1 MTRST
6 KLRKIAAQRPFLKL
20 GNPSRPATAFIELLV
35 IIAIIGMLIAILIPM
50 FLSARQRSTR
60 FKCQNNLREI
70 GNAMFSYANNNHGRF
85 PSTRPSADP
94 IRKPDLSNSG
104 YAATQ
109 PFASDGPG
117 PNNVPAALFLLIRT
131 EEVPTFRFVCPGAE
145 LAQADDLGGKSAAER
160 SNFSSIK
167 LNLTYGMHNPY
178 ANDTTLAAGFGWGPQ
193 WLKANFPLVADMG
206 PAPASKLSLHSPNS
220 PNHEGEGQN
229 VLYADG
235 SVEFKTTPLAGI
247 DQDNIYRTRNNNI
260 FDSPQDP
267 SDAILLP
274 IKQ

>member
-1 MTRST
+1 MR
-6 KLRKIAAQRPFLKL
+6 
-20 GNPSRPATAFIELLV
+20 NPRHHPRATAFIELLV

-70 GNAMFSYANNNHGRF
+70 GNAMFSYANSNHGRF

-109 PFASDGPG
+109 PFAPDGPA
-117 PNNVPAALFLLIRT
+117 PNNVPAAMFLLIRS
-131 EEVPTFRFVCPGAE
+131 EEVPAYRFICPGAAR
-145 LAQADDLGGKSAAER
+145 AQPDQFGGKFVAER
-160 SNFSSIK
+160 SNFGDVM

-178 ANDTTLAAGFGWGPQ
+178 ANDATLAAGFGWGPQ
-193 WLKANFPLVADMG
+193 WLKPRFPLLADMG
-206 PAPASKLSLHSPNS
+206 PAPGPKLPLQSPNS
-220 PNHEGEGQN
+220 RNHEGDGQN

-235 SVEFKTTPLAGI
+235 
-247 DQDNIYRTRNNNI
+247 
-260 FDSPQDP
+260 
-267 SDAILLP
+267 
-274 IKQ
+274 